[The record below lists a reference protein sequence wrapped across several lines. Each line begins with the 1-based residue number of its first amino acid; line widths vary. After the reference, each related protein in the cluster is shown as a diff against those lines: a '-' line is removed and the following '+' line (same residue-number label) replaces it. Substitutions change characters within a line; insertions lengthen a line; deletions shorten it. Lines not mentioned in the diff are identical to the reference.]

1 MILLGELFALL
12 AAVSWSGSSYA
23 FADAA
28 ERMSSIQLN
37 VNRITLAAILLFITI
52 TALNFDYS
60 ISGYQLKYLIIS
72 GVIGIVL
79 GDSFLFAS
87 YKRIGARFSMLL
99 MSSAPVISAVL
110 AFIFLNEDLSLLAII
125 GMFITISGIILVVYN
140 RDKSP
145 NAKYKVTKIGIVIAV
160 LAAAGQAAGLI
171 FAKKAFN
178 SGELNEFVATFIRA
192 FSSVII
198 ILPLTIFLGI
208 YKNPIKIYMKDHKA
222 LYLTLFGTFFG
233 PFIGVTLSLL
243 AIKYTKVG
251 IASTLMSTVP
261 VLMLPIAKYIHK
273 EKFNWKIILGTFMA
287 VGGVAIIFLR

>member
-28 ERMSSIQLN
+28 ERMGSIQLN
-37 VNRITLAAILLFITI
+37 VNRIILASILLFITI
-52 TALNFDYS
+52 SVLNFDYA
-60 ISGYQLKYLIIS
+60 ISSYQLKYLIIS
-72 GVIGIVL
+72 GVIGIVI
-79 GDSFLFAS
+79 GDSFLFSA

-99 MSSAPVISAVL
+99 MSSAPIISAIL
-110 AFIFLNEDLSLLAII
+110 AFIFLNEGLSLWAII

-145 NAKYKVTKIGIVIAV
+145 GAKYKITKLGLVIGILSAV
-160 LAAAGQAAGLI
+160 GQATGLI

-178 SGELNEFVATFIRA
+178 SGELNEFVATFVRA
-192 FSSVII
+192 FSAVII
-198 ILPLTIFLGI
+198 ILPITIFLGK
-208 YKNPIKIYMKDHKA
+208 YKNPIKSYVNDHRA
-222 LYLTLFGTFFG
+222 LFLTLFGTFFG

-261 VLMLPIAKYIHK
+261 VLMLLMAKYIHK